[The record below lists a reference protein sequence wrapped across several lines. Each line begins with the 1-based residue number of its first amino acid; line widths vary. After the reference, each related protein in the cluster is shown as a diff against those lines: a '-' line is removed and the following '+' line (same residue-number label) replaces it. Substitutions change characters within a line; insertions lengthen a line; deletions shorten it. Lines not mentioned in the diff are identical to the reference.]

1 MLMEGICCVREPL
14 NGDAT
19 PGQLW
24 AALHICL
31 LLCSP
36 PSPTTRCPGILAPV
50 HLRPLT
56 GHIGRRL
63 VREEG
68 KRGQGADSS
77 LSLEGCYR
85 FVPPVGS
92 PLCTAPV
99 LSSCG
104 FSNCSLKST
113 FQTLGANI
121 PFPLGD
127 STVPLYFPYTLL
139 LSLQVIPFLNP
150 LKLPTS
156 EYVICFLL
164 GPLLIRQLIKLL
176 NIVISVEDGAQYL
189 RTVEN

>member
-19 PGQLW
+19 SGQLW

-36 PSPTTRCPGILAPV
+36 PRLPLGAQGYWPLCISGLWPG
-50 HLRPLT
+50 HT
-56 GHIGRRL
+56 GRRL

-104 FSNCSLKST
+104 FSKCSLKST